1 MSETRNIEVTPT
13 PIVSFTLPFNEICV
27 SASPLAL
34 TASPSGG
41 TFSGPGISG
50 NTFDPAT
57 AGIGTHTLTYSYTE
71 NNCTVTQDRTIEVFA
86 DPTLSLSGLLS
97 DICIGSSPFTVTVA
111 PTGGTLS
118 GPGISGNTFDP
129 NAAGVGTHTITY
141 EYEQFNCTYTI
152 TETVAVRNGVAV
164 SITNLDAVYCLGT
177 AAFTLTASPSG
188 GTFSGSGV
196 SGNTFDPD
204 AAGIGTHI
212 ITYTYNDAN
221 CTSVIQQSVEV
232 RAAPTVTFDPIPAE
246 YCESAPTLTLSASP
260 SGGTFSGDGVS
271 GNTFDPAVAGV
282 GNYTISYTVV
292 ASGCTITETQNIE
305 VTAAPTLAITNLEA
319 AYCIDAGTITLTAT
333 PTGGTFSGDGVSGN
347 TFDPT
352 VAGIGTHTIT
362 YTYTENGC
370 TITEDQTVEVTA
382 LPTVSFSGLAGP
394 YCEGSGAITLMGN
407 PSGGSFSGPGISG
420 NTFDPAVA
428 GVGTHTITYTY
439 TENGCTVTATESVEV
454 NVGNTP
460 LTIHNLDAN
469 YCVNAPSVTITG
481 DPSGGTFSGPGVS
494 GNTFNPNAAGVG
506 IHTITYE
513 YVDGGCTSSVSQTVT
528 VTDVPTVTL
537 NVPLNPVCVD
547 AGTQT
552 LSATPSGGTFT
563 GNGISG
569 NTFDPI
575 AAGVGT
581 HTITYT
587 YEENGCTIVENV
599 AIEVTPT
606 PVVTITAPVSPYCIS
621 AGDQTLS
628 ATPTGGT
635 FSGDGVSGSTFDP
648 TVAGLGT
655 HTITYTYEEN
665 GCTIIENVAIE
676 VTPTPT
682 LSFDG
687 LATTYCDNETSVAL
701 AATPSGGTFTGT
713 GVTGTTFDPSAAGIG
728 IHTITYTYEENGCT
742 EQISQD
748 VEVIFCDPCASVTIT
763 ADLDITQP
771 ASCGDLGELNVSNV
785 AGGTSDYTYSLDGST
800 FQTDASFTD
809 LADGS
814 YTLTIQD
821 AIGCNATFNFDIDA
835 VTPLTITDFTVH
847 PVTCAGDMDGSIQVD
862 NVTGGSG
869 NYEYSLDGGAFQAAP
884 LFENLSGGTYTLEV
898 RDEGSC
904 SATLMVDVDE
914 PAALSFDVN
923 STFPSDCGQSDGT
936 LTISNVLGGNG
947 GYTYSIDGTTFESNT
962 TFSGLAEGNYT
973 VYVRDSEGCEASQSI
988 DITFPNDLSA
998 TIIPVQGTC
1007 GSDNGQLIVDTP
1019 TGGSGDYEY
1028 SLDGVSYQAAPLFT
1042 GLAEGNYTVYLKD
1055 ANGACFVTYPITL
1068 SAPSVLT
1075 ANVQA
1080 TAASNCTNPNGQ
1092 ITVSDVMDGVTP
1104 FAYRLNGGAYQS
1116 DPLFNNLAAGNY
1128 TVFVRDAT
1136 GCEAT
1141 FSATVDAPV
1150 PPSITNVN
1158 LTAPDCTD
1166 PASGSIVIT
1175 QVVGGVAPY
1184 TYSLDGV
1191 NFQVSATFDNLAS
1204 GLYNITVRDAGGC
1217 TQASAQTVPAATT
1230 LDFSVVQLNPAS
1242 CGFSNGSAEAQN
1254 VMGGSG
1260 TYFYSLDDVTYQ
1272 NSPRFENIAGG
1283 TYTMYVKD
1291 ASFDDCVFSRTFVID
1306 GTAQLS
1312 YEAENRD
1319 IGCSAAA
1326 GQIQVSNII

>member
-1 MSETRNIEVTPT
+1 M
-13 PIVSFTLPFNEICV
+13 
-27 SASPLAL
+27 
-34 TASPSGG
+34 
-41 TFSGPGISG
+41 
-50 NTFDPAT
+50 AT
-57 AGIGTHTLTYSYTE
+57 
-71 NNCTVTQDRTIEVFA
+71 
-86 DPTLSLSGLLS
+86 
-97 DICIGSSPFTVTVA
+97 
-111 PTGGTLS
+111 
-118 GPGISGNTFDP
+118 
-129 NAAGVGTHTITY
+129 
-141 EYEQFNCTYTI
+141 
-152 TETVAVRNGVAV
+152 
-164 SITNLDAVYCLGT
+164 
-177 AAFTLTASPSG
+177 
-188 GTFSGSGV
+188 
-196 SGNTFDPD
+196 
-204 AAGIGTHI
+204 
-212 ITYTYNDAN
+212 
-221 CTSVIQQSVEV
+221 
-232 RAAPTVTFDPIPAE
+232 
-246 YCESAPTLTLSASP
+246 
-260 SGGTFSGDGVS
+260 
-271 GNTFDPAVAGV
+271 
-282 GNYTISYTVV
+282 
-292 ASGCTITETQNIE
+292 
-305 VTAAPTLAITNLEA
+305 
-319 AYCIDAGTITLTAT
+319 
-333 PTGGTFSGDGVSGN
+333 
-347 TFDPT
+347 
-352 VAGIGTHTIT
+352 
-362 YTYTENGC
+362 
-370 TITEDQTVEVTA
+370 
-382 LPTVSFSGLAGP
+382 
-394 YCEGSGAITLMGN
+394 
-407 PSGGSFSGPGISG
+407 
-420 NTFDPAVA
+420 
-428 GVGTHTITYTY
+428 
-439 TENGCTVTATESVEV
+439 
-454 NVGNTP
+454 
-460 LTIHNLDAN
+460 
-469 YCVNAPSVTITG
+469 
-481 DPSGGTFSGPGVS
+481 
-494 GNTFNPNAAGVG
+494 
-506 IHTITYE
+506 
-513 YVDGGCTSSVSQTVT
+513 
-528 VTDVPTVTL
+528 
-537 NVPLNPVCVD
+537 
-547 AGTQT
+547 
-552 LSATPSGGTFT
+552 
-563 GNGISG
+563 
-569 NTFDPI
+569 
-575 AAGVGT
+575 
-581 HTITYT
+581 
-587 YEENGCTIVENV
+587 
-599 AIEVTPT
+599 
-606 PVVTITAPVSPYCIS
+606 
-621 AGDQTLS
+621 
-628 ATPTGGT
+628 
-635 FSGDGVSGSTFDP
+635 
-648 TVAGLGT
+648 
-655 HTITYTYEEN
+655 
-665 GCTIIENVAIE
+665 E

-713 GVTGTTFDPSAAGIG
+713 GVTGTTFDPSAAGLG
-728 IHTITYTYEENGCT
+728 MHTITYTYEENGCT

-748 VEVIFCDPCASVTIT
+748 VEVVFCDPCAGVTIT

-821 AIGCNATFNFDIDA
+821 AIGCTATFNFDIDA

-869 NYEYSLDGGAFQAAP
+869 NYEYSLDGGTFQAAP

-1019 TGGSGDYEY
+1019 TGGSSDYEY

-1055 ANGACFVTYPITL
+1055 ANGACFVTYPVAL

-1092 ITVSDVMDGVTP
+1092 ITVSDVTGGVTP
-1104 FAYRLNGGAYQS
+1104 FAYRLNGGTYQS
-1116 DPLFNNLAAGNY
+1116 APLFNNLAPGNY

-1136 GCEAT
+1136 SCEAS
-1141 FSATVDAPV
+1141 FNAVVDAPV
-1150 PPSITNVN
+1150 LPSITNVN
-1158 LTAPDCTD
+1158 ITAPDCTD
-1166 PASGSIVIT
+1166 PASGSIVVT

-1204 GLYNITVRDAGGC
+1204 GLYNVTVRDAGGC
-1217 TQASAQTVPAATT
+1217 TQASAQTVPTATT
-1230 LDFSVVQLNPAS
+1230 LNFSVVQLTPSS

-1254 VMGGSG
+1254 VTGGSG

-1272 NSPRFENIAGG
+1272 NSPRFENIAEG

-1326 GQIQVSNII
+1326 GQIQVSNIVGGTLPYTISLTGSTTTSVTVFLDNHLFEDLSDGTYTVRITDSNNCESRDTTLSISSAEPILANVNTTLSLIDEATGTITISAIEGGLPPYQISIDGGATFYAASGVDTTFQQVNIGTYQVVIKDRLNCSVTYDAIVEESTFLIPNLVTPNADGKNDLFFIRNLPNTGSYLKISSRSGKVIYENDNYQNDWNGGENPDGIYFYLLRVPELGDFTGWVQVWR